1 MDKNI
6 IKVKKQERR
15 KIRVRAKMHGTA
27 LKPRLSVFR
36 SLKNIYCQLIDDEN
50 QKTLAEANDKK
61 LTGQKKIEKATEVGK
76 MIAKKALDK
85 KIEKVIFDRGA
96 YRYHGRIKAL
106 AEGARAGGLKF

>member
-6 IKVKKQERR
+6 KKINKQIRR
-15 KIRVRAKMHGTA
+15 KARVRAKMMGTA

-50 QKTLAEANDKK
+50 QKTIAAADDRK
-61 LTGQKKIEKATEVGK
+61 LTGKKKIEKATEVGR
-76 MIAKKALDK
+76 MIAKKAQDK